1 MGRDTQEGSPIV
13 ARLLGAGDPA
23 PDFNLPAAPGRNV
36 GLADFAGKKLVLFF
50 YPKDD
55 TAVCTREAA
64 DFSDMQSRFSRQGVS
79 ILGVSRDPVEKHRK
93 FIAKHGLKTKL
104 ASDEDGAMCEAY
116 GVWGE
121 KTLYGR
127 KYMGIIRTTFL
138 IGEDGLIR
146 EVWRNVRVPGH
157 AEAVLAAAK
166 G

>member
-1 MGRDTQEGSPIV
+1 MAKRV
-13 ARLLGAGDPA
+13 GAGDPA
-23 PDFNLPAAPGRNV
+23 PDFNLPAAPGKTAR
-36 GLADFAGKKLVLFF
+36 LADFAGKKLVLFF

-55 TAVCTREAA
+55 TSVCTREAL
-64 DFSDMQSRFSRQGVS
+64 DFSDMQSRFSRQGTS
-79 ILGVSRDPVEKHRK
+79 ILGVSRDPVEKHQK

-104 ASDEDGAMCEAY
+104 ASDEEGAMCEAY

-138 IGEDGLIR
+138 IDAEGVIR

-157 AEAVLAAAK
+157 AEAVLAASKALD
-166 G
+166 